1 MGEVY
6 RRGGVGERRDNF
18 CFRCLDFR
26 DRIDPA
32 HNLTFF
38 CFLLGFRDIED
49 RLEIVGSIVG
59 NGTSGVISGD
69 EGAVSAF
76 LDSLAEDAEL
86 VGLDFGDDSPE
97 AISWPK
103 KDHFFAD
110 LGVLGVDVVA
120 VLTSESN
127 GNELRLLGASS

>member
-6 RRGGVGERRDNF
+6 RSGGVGERRESF
-18 CFRCLDFR
+18 GLRCLDFR

-32 HNLTFF
+32 HNLTLF
-38 CFLLGFRDIED
+38 CFLLGFLDIED

-59 NGTSGVISGD
+59 RGTSGAISGD

-86 VGLDFGDDSPE
+86 VGRDFGDDSPE
-97 AISWPK
+97 AIS
-103 KDHFFAD
+103 
-110 LGVLGVDVVA
+110 
-120 VLTSESN
+120 
-127 GNELRLLGASS
+127 